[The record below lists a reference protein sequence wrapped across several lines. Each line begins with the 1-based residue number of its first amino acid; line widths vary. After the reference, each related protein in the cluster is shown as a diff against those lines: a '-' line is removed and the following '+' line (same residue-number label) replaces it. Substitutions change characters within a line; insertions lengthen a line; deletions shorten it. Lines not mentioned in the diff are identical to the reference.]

1 VSGARWVFGTLA
13 LGVALAGAR
22 QAGAE
27 PTSDVRSVDL
37 AFVLLSEPRAPKPQD
52 VERAFASFALPGQIL
67 RQTPGK
73 PTNAT
78 KRRGGAD
85 ALAFDLGGGRVAFV
99 ALMPVAV
106 PNHEADDAVRF
117 SVSALGGRWKLPPH
131 KAHLVVSMPGVP
143 PSAEALST
151 FTSVVAAVVEA
162 SPAVGVYWGN
172 AGATHDPKFFLEI
185 ARERGAS
192 SRVPLWSGVSIAR
205 EPDGRLSFLS
215 LGMRQLALPELWL
228 VVPAS
233 KADEAIA
240 TLFDLLAS
248 VVKRGRALPEGDTVG
263 PTDRERW
270 PVHYVP
276 SPVDPTAKVWRV
288 ELK

>member
-1 VSGARWVFGTLA
+1 VRAPRRWL
-13 LGVALAGAR
+13 LVALAVASTAAR
-22 QAGAE
+22 RADAE

-37 AFVLLSEPRAPKPQD
+37 AFVLLSEPRMPKPQD
-52 VERAFASFALPGQIL
+52 IERAFASFALPGQTL

-73 PTNAT
+73 STKAT
-78 KRRGGAD
+78 KKRGGAD
-85 ALAFDLGGGRVAFV
+85 ALAFELGGGRVAFV
-99 ALMPVAV
+99 TLMPVPV

-131 KAHLVVSMPGVP
+131 EAHLVVTVPGAP
-143 PSAEALST
+143 PSVEALSL

-162 SPAVGVYWGN
+162 SPAVGVYWGE

-185 ARERGAS
+185 ARERDAT
-192 SRVPLWSGVSIAR
+192 SRLPLWSGVSIAR

-215 LGMRQLALPELWL
+215 LGMKQLALPELWL

-233 KADEAIA
+233 KSDEALA

-263 PTDRERW
+263 PTDRARW

-276 SPVDPTAKVWRV
+276 SPADAKAKVWRV
-288 ELK
+288 EVK

>member
-1 VSGARWVFGTLA
+1 VSGARWISGVLA
-13 LGVALAGAR
+13 LGVALAAAPR
-22 QAGAE
+22 ADAE
-27 PTSDVRSVDL
+27 PASDARSVDL
-37 AFVLLSEPRAPKPQD
+37 ALVLLSEPRAPKPED
-52 VERAFASFALPGQIL
+52 VERAFASFALPGQTL

-78 KRRGGAD
+78 KKRGGVD
-85 ALAFDLGGGRVAFV
+85 ALEFDLGGGRVAFV
-99 ALMPVAV
+99 TLVPVAV

-131 KAHLVVSMPGVP
+131 RAHLVVTVPGAPASV
-143 PSAEALST
+143 EALSA
-151 FTSVVAAVVEA
+151 FTSLVAAVARA
-162 SPAVGVYWGN
+162 SSAVGIYWGD

-185 ARERGAS
+185 ARERDAT
-192 SRVPLWSGVSIAR
+192 SRLPLWSGVSIAR

-233 KADEAIA
+233 KSDDALA
-240 TLFDLLAS
+240 TLFDLLAHM
-248 VVKRGRALPEGDTVG
+248 VKRGRALPEGDTVG
-263 PTDRERW
+263 PTDRDRW

-276 SPVDPTAKVWRV
+276 SPVDPTAKVWRI
-288 ELK
+288 ETK

>member
-1 VSGARWVFGTLA
+1 VTGARRGLFGALA
-13 LGVALAGAR
+13 LAVALTGAR
-22 QAGAE
+22 RADAE
-27 PTSDVRSVDL
+27 PDSDARSVDL
-37 AFVLLSEPRAPKPQD
+37 AFVLLSEPRMPKPQD
-52 VERAFASFALPGQIL
+52 VERAFASFALPGQSL

-73 PTNAT
+73 PT
-78 KRRGGAD
+78 KKRGGAA

-99 ALMPVAV
+99 ALMPVAI

-131 KAHLVVSMPGVP
+131 EAHLVVTVPGAP
-143 PSAEALST
+143 PSADALSL
-151 FTSVVAAVVEA
+151 FTSVLAAVVEA

-185 ARERGAS
+185 ARARDAT
-192 SRVPLWSGVSIAR
+192 SRLALWSGVSIAR
-205 EPDGRLSFLS
+205 EPDGRLSLLS

-233 KADEAIA
+233 KGDEALA
-240 TLFDLLAS
+240 TLFDLLAA

-276 SPVDPTAKVWRV
+276 SPVDAKAKVWRV